1 MPSLPIEEEIP
12 QFVEEKNRYIEIYKI
27 TNIITGKLYIGQ
39 TVSHMLNHNKYRRYG
54 SQKRLDCHFSEAMKN
69 NKDKECRYLNNSIR
83 KHGID
88 KFIVELIDTCSMDK
102 GDEIEA
108 KYITEYNSIFPFGYN
123 LKIGGTVFKHSDESR
138 RILSEGYYKSHD
150 KQNTDDT
157 NDTNNTNNNEVN
169 KNLSIIK
176 SLDQNKLERFKNT
189 ELPEDIDNSDK
200 YIRIA
205 NLKNKKLL
213 VLKIGEIEISFGS
226 KKKTIEDLKQ
236 DIIDFIKKLK
246 IYKNEHNKSAKL
258 LDVPEYPKSN
268 DNFAENNEHIASKDE
283 YLKSIEIYK
292 QHLKQKKDKKQFD
305 LICIKCNIQKNK
317 EDFRGK
323 HHTCRKCENIQNTIR
338 NKKNK
343 DKRNK
348 RARELRIINKDKIS
362 ARRKTLANQKKLA
375 LQVNI
380 SNNTAKFDD
389 SNN

>member
-12 QFVEEKNRYIEIYKI
+12 QFVEEKDRYIEIYKI
-27 TNIITGKLYIGQ
+27 TNIITRKLYIGQ

-108 KYITEYNSIFPFGYN
+108 KYITDYNSIFPFGYN

-138 RILSEGYYKSHD
+138 RILSEGYYKSRD
-150 KQNTDDT
+150 KQNTDNTDN
-157 NDTNNTNNNEVN
+157 NDNNEVN
-169 KNLSIIK
+169 KNVSIIK
-176 SLDQNKLERFKNT
+176 SLDQNKLERFKDT

-246 IYKNEHNKSAKL
+246 IYKNEHDKSAKL

-283 YLKSIEIYK
+283 YLKSIKIYK

-305 LICIKCNIQKNK
+305 LICVKCNIQKNK
-317 EDFRGK
+317 EDFRK
-323 HHTCRKCENIQNTIR
+323 KLHTCRDCERQANRDRLNNNREKYREMSRLNREKHKDTINAKRKERRSLAKNAKDNT
-338 NKKNK
+338 NLN
-343 DKRNK
+343 
-348 RARELRIINKDKIS
+348 
-362 ARRKTLANQKKLA
+362 
-375 LQVNI
+375 
-380 SNNTAKFDD
+380 D
-389 SNN
+389 SSTSTSIL